1 MTLLVLS
8 FVAGVLTVLAPC
20 VLPLLPI
27 IIGGSVTGNERDR
40 RLRPILI
47 ATSLAVS
54 LFVFTILLKATTA
67 LVDVSPDVWL
77 YASGGIVIALGIVSL
92 FPTTWEI
99 VAEKLQL
106 QRSSQKALAKSGKN
120 KRRFIGPILVGAALG
135 PVFSS
140 CSPTYAFI
148 LATVLPRDF
157 ATGIVD
163 LIAYCL
169 GLVFILLVVSIYGR
183 AAIQRVKWMAN
194 PHGAFRRGLGVL
206 FIIVGAAIITGYDVK
221 AQTWVANNSPFD
233 ITNVD
238 KALLGKATGDTQ
250 SSQKPNSS
258 EDMGQPDIFNVKPY
272 AAPEFAG
279 LQNWINSE
287 PQTLQQLRG
296 KVVLVDF
303 WTYSC
308 INCVRSTPYVE
319 RWYEQYKDQDFTVV
333 GVHAPEFSFERDPKN
348 VEENTKRLNL
358 TYPVALDND
367 RKTWNAY
374 ENRYWPAHY
383 LIDKEGTIRRVH
395 FGEGEYDKTERA
407 IKTLIGD
414 TSKELTKPDQQMA
427 ASDGITPETYFGNLR
442 AERFDL
448 EPRIS
453 QGEYDF
459 TGPAQLERNR
469 WSLNGRWA
477 VDQQQIISRS
487 NDSTLRF
494 HVRAK
499 NVYAVIGGGSGSISV
514 SVDGQPATEVAI
526 DGPRLYSI
534 KEFDGVRD
542 ATITLRVPEGVSLNT
557 FTFG

>member
-1 MTLLVLS
+1 MTLLVFS

-27 IIGGSVTGNERDR
+27 IIGGSVAGNQNDR

-67 LVDVSPDVWL
+67 LVDVSPNVWL

-92 FPTTWEI
+92 FPSTWEV
-99 VAEKLQL
+99 VADKLHL
-106 QRSSQKALAKSGKN
+106 QITSQNALAKSGKN
-120 KRRFIGPILVGAALG
+120 KGRFVGPILVGAALG

-157 ATGIVD
+157 ATGVVD

-206 FIIVGAAIITGYDVK
+206 FIVVGVAIITGYDVK
-221 AQTWVANNSPFD
+221 AQTWVANHSPFD

-250 SSQKPNSS
+250 SSQKSDSS
-258 EDMGQPDIFNVKPY
+258 DDMGQPDVFNVKPY

-279 LQNWINSE
+279 LENWINSD

-308 INCVRSTPYVE
+308 INCVRSVPHVE
-319 RWYEQYKDQDFTVV
+319 QWYEQYKDQDFVVV

-348 VEENTKRLNL
+348 VDENTRRLGI

-367 RKTWNAY
+367 RKTWNAF

-383 LIDKEGTIRRVH
+383 LIDKEGIVRRVH

-414 TSKELTKPDQQMA
+414 KSKGLTEPDSAMS

-453 QGEYDF
+453 EGEHDF

-469 WSLNGRWA
+469 WSLDGRWK
-477 VDQQQIISRS
+477 VDQQQITSAS
-487 NDSTLRF
+487 PDSTLRF

-499 NVYAVIGGGSGSISV
+499 NVYVVVGGGVGSITAT
-514 SVDGQPATEVAI
+514 VDGGATTTIAI
-526 DGPRLYSI
+526 DGPRLYPVT
-534 KEFDGVRD
+534 EFNEVQD
-542 ATITLRVPEGVSLNT
+542 ATITLRVPAGVSLNT